1 MSLISV
7 LIPADTSEDELFKLF
22 SSQDYFSASFIQ
34 KNYFKGKHRIVLGNI
49 FADRKGRFRLVYQE
63 PFKEEIISDGTNLY
77 IFDEEL
83 EQVEIRSL
91 EKILEETPIGL
102 LSLNS
107 SNLTKFFELEKCVEQ
122 NLNFNCSLNVLTKD
136 SYIQNIELIFK
147 DGILSSLN
155 YNDSFEQNVSIE
167 FSDISLTKIENKK
180 FIFTPPEGIDIVRT
194 KKVLE

>member
-1 MSLISV
+1 LISV
-7 LIPADTSEDELFKLF
+7 LIHADTSEEELFKLF

-34 KNYFKGKHRIVLGNI
+34 NTYFQGEYRIVLGNI
-49 FADRKGRFRLVYQE
+49 FADRKGRFRLVYEE
-63 PFKEEIISDGTNLY
+63 PFKEEIISDGTDLY

-83 EQVEIRSL
+83 EQLEIRSL
-91 EKILEETPIGL
+91 ENILEETPIGL

-107 SNLTKFFELEKCVEQ
+107 SNLTEFFELEKCVEQ
-122 NLNFNCSLNVLTKD
+122 NLNFFCSLNVLTKD

-155 YNDSFEQNVSIE
+155 YTDSFEQNVSIE
-167 FSDISLTKIENKK
+167 FSDISLKEIENNM

-194 KKVLE
+194 K